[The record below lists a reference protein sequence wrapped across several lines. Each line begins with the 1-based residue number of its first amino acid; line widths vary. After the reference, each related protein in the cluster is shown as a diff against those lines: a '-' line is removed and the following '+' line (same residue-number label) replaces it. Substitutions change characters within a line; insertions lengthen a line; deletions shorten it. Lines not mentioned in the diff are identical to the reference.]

1 MWLQFLLDPASE
13 RADASRIHRC
23 LSLLLLRK
31 WKAHECSL
39 FLMLSVTL
47 HCPIVDPQSQVE
59 QIIRDAVPAI
69 PLCCCYRR
77 KLLSRQTILL
87 PSRKLLLP
95 SMQTIFLHI
104 LDCRQLVK
112 QLFFK
117 ELPQLLHCHPLVH
130 RFSLQ
135 YEHKVQALSFCHHE
149 KPPRPYPT
157 GNPHPHAPWGLNSY
171 ARCLNTDLYVPRQ
184 SPIGGNTAH
193 FKDWCSIL

>member
-1 MWLQFLLDPASE
+1 MSVNNAFFWVCLNIPSKPS
-13 RADASRIHRC
+13 RANNQRRSTWDS
-23 LSLLLLRK
+23 SLLLLSTQTLV
-31 WKAHECSL
+31 KANYFVAIKENYCYHQCKL
-39 FLMLSVTL
+39 F
-47 HCPIVDPQSQVE
+47 
-59 QIIRDAVPAI
+59 
-69 PLCCCYRR
+69 
-77 KLLSRQTILL
+77 
-87 PSRKLLLP
+87 
-95 SMQTIFLHI
+95 FLHI